1 MVLIAFTMGLGAVK
15 ETTRSAASPPSPVSN
30 LGARLFPTAETS
42 PTPAAIPTVEELE
55 EPEVPEEK
63 PPPKEPEVPEEKL
76 PLKEP
81 EEEMATIQCPGC
93 SAQITVPKL
102 AKLQKITCD
111 SCGVS
116 GEIEI

>member
-1 MVLIAFTMGLGAVK
+1 MGLWNIFLWALMVLLSLTVGMGTVRDGIRT
-15 ETTRSAASPPSPVSN
+15 EASKSIPKHTPRT
-30 LGARLFPTAETS
+30 GLFPTARSS
-42 PTPAAIPTVEELE
+42 PTPAAIPIVEELL
-55 EPEVPEEK
+55 
-63 PPPKEPEVPEEKL
+63 PKEPDD
-76 PLKEP
+76 
-81 EEEMATIQCPGC
+81 EMTTIQCPGC

>member
-1 MVLIAFTMGLGAVK
+1 MGLWNIFLWALMVLLSLTVGMGTVRDGIRTEESKSTHKSTLRTG
-15 ETTRSAASPPSPVSN
+15 
-30 LGARLFPTAETS
+30 LFPTAKS
-42 PTPAAIPTVEELE
+42 LPAPAAIPTVEEL
-55 EPEVPEEK
+55 
-63 PPPKEPEVPEEKL
+63 EVPEEKL

>member
-15 ETTRSAASPPSPVSN
+15 QTTRSAASPPSPVST

-42 PTPAAIPTVEELE
+42 PTPAAIPTVAELE
-55 EPEVPEEK
+55 EL
-63 PPPKEPEVPEEKL
+63 EVPEEKL

-93 SAQITVPKL
+93 SAQMTVPKL

>member
-15 ETTRSAASPPSPVSN
+15 EPTRAAASPPSPVST

-42 PTPAAIPTVEELE
+42 PTPAAIPTVEEL
-55 EPEVPEEK
+55 PE
-63 PPPKEPEVPEEKL
+63 EPEVPEEKL
-76 PLKEP
+76 PPKEP

>member
-15 ETTRSAASPPSPVSN
+15 ETTRSAASPPSSPVST
-30 LGARLFPTAETS
+30 LGARLFPTAEAS

-63 PPPKEPEVPEEKL
+63 LPPKES
-76 PLKEP
+76 

-93 SAQITVPKL
+93 SAQMTVPKL

-111 SCGVS
+111 NCGIS
-116 GEIEI
+116 GELEI